1 MTPFSGV
8 ATTAYTSLGGA
19 RFGRK
24 QYPAPLVAAARA
36 HGATE
41 AQVLLRW
48 ARQQGV
54 AVIPGSSSEAHI
66 VENLELPAFELS
78 AAEVAAIE
86 AAPAP
91 DGWFDARKGPAKYD
105 ATAAETAWGPR

>member
-1 MTPFSGV
+1 M
-8 ATTAYTSLGGA
+8 
-19 RFGRK
+19 
-24 QYPAPLVAAARA
+24 
-36 HGATE
+36 
-41 AQVLLRW
+41 LLRW